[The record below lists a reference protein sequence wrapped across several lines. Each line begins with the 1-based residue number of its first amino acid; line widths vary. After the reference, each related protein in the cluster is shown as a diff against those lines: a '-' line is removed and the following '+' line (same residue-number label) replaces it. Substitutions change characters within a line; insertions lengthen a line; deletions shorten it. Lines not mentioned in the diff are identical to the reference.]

1 MQIHNFCPIVLL
13 TQLYNHVNCI
23 NKLISQITLYSFGM
37 YPEAEYLNRKDTDND
52 FKMINIFKGIIDEV
66 THCSY

>member
-1 MQIHNFCPIVLL
+1 MQIQNFCPIVLH

-23 NKLISQITLYSFGM
+23 NKLISQITFYSFGM
-37 YPEAEYLNRKDTDND
+37 YPEANRKDTDND